1 MPLQPVAVNDA
12 FRNIT
17 VGGTTVA
24 AEQVGDTLT
33 FQAGINIVFTADAGS
48 DTITIDAGAAAGNVS
63 ANPDST
69 NTSRY
74 LIFTAGTSGNQVVY
88 ADSDITYNPSTNVLT
103 AGSFSG
109 SLSAADLSGT
119 IPSSVLTNSTV
130 YIGTTAIGLDRTS
143 GIQTLTGVSI
153 DGNAGTATSATSATS
168 AGTATTASNLI
179 GGNAT
184 TLLGSMPYQS
194 NTDTTSLLSPNTTTT
209 KKFLRMTGD
218 GTNGAAPAWDTIV
231 AGDVPTLNQNTTGTA
246 AGLSGNQVANYFYAG
261 PTTGGAAPA
270 SWRAIVAGDIPTLNQ
285 NTSGTAAGLSGTQTA
300 NYVYAAPSGS
310 SGTASFRA
318 LVALDIPPVTN
329 LAGGN
334 NTTLLGSMPYQSNT
348 NTTTL
353 LSPNTTT
360 TKKFLRMTG
369 DGTNGA
375 APDWD
380 TVTATDVGLGNVTDE
395 SKATMFSSPTF
406 TGITLL
412 SASTETFGSPTIT
425 SNQATCDYSA
435 NGTFS
440 LSSNSANVKALF
452 TNVPTTSGRI
462 YPATIIINQGG
473 TGYYI
478 NALSINGVD
487 QTIKW
492 LGALAPTAV
501 ANQTAVINFAFICT
515 ATSTYNVVASF
526 VSFN

>member
-17 VGGTTVA
+17 IGGTTVS
-24 AEQVGDTLT
+24 AEQVGDSLTL
-33 FQAGINIVFTADAGS
+33 QAGINIVFTADAGS

-88 ADSDITYNPSTNVLT
+88 ADSDISYNPSTNVLT

-109 SLSAADLSGT
+109 GLSAANLSGT
-119 IPSSVLTNSTV
+119 IPSAVLANSTV

-143 GIQTLTGVSI
+143 ASQTLNGVSI
-153 DGNAGTATSATSATS
+153 DGNAATATSANSATT
-168 AGTATTASNLI
+168 AGSATTASNLS
-179 GGNAT
+179 GGNNT

-194 NTDTTSLLSPNTTTT
+194 NTDTTTLLSPNTTTT

-218 GTNGAAPAWDTIV
+218 GTNGAAPAWDTIA

-246 AGLSGNQVANYFYAG
+246 SGLSGNQVANYFYAG
-261 PTTGGAAPA
+261 PTTGPAAPA

-318 LVALDIPPVTN
+318 LLALDIPPVTN

-348 NTTTL
+348 DTTTL

-375 APDWD
+375 APSWD
-380 TVTATDVGLGNVTDE
+380 TVTASDVGLGNVTNE
-395 SKATMFSSPTF
+395 SKATMFANPTF
-406 TGITLL
+406 TGTVNTAAMSSSSTISDSKGEVRLVPVASQAGSYPLVLTDHGTCIASGAGVTVPSGIF
-412 SASTETFGSPTIT
+412 SAGQSVTIYNNTAGNITIT
-425 SNQATCDYSA
+425 QDGGVTMYLVGTATTGNRTLAQRGLATVFCVSA
-435 NGTFS
+435 NTF
-440 LSSNSANVKALF
+440 VI
-452 TNVPTTSGRI
+452 SG
-462 YPATIIINQGG
+462 GG
-473 TGYYI
+473 LT
-478 NALSINGVD
+478 
-487 QTIKW
+487 
-492 LGALAPTAV
+492 
-501 ANQTAVINFAFICT
+501 
-515 ATSTYNVVASF
+515 
-526 VSFN
+526 

>member
-12 FRNIT
+12 FRNVTI
-17 VGGTTVA
+17 GGTTVA

-88 ADSDITYNPSTNVLT
+88 ADSDISYNPSTNILT

-109 SLSAADLSGT
+109 GLSASDLSGT

-143 GIQTLTGVSI
+143 GVQTLTGVSI
-153 DGNAGTATSATSATS
+153 DGNAGTATTAGSATS
-168 AGTATTASNLI
+168 AGTATKASNLV
-179 GGNAT
+179 GGNNT
-184 TLLGSMPYQS
+184 TLLGSLPYQS

-246 AGLSGNQVANYFYAG
+246 SGLSGSQVANYFYAG
-261 PTTGGAAPA
+261 PTTGPAAPA
-270 SWRAIVAGDIPTLNQ
+270 SWRALVASDIPTVNI
-285 NTSGTAAGLSGTQTA
+285 A
-300 NYVYAAPSGS
+300 
-310 SGTASFRA
+310 
-318 LVALDIPPVTN
+318 TN

-334 NTTLLGSMPYQSNT
+334 NTTLLGSLPYQSNT

-375 APDWD
+375 APTWD
-380 TVTATDVGLGNVTDE
+380 TVTASDAGLGTTSTPE
-395 SKATMFSSPTF
+395 FSSLGVGTAASGVAGEIRATNEITAYYTSDVALKENIETIDRALEKLQKITGVMF
-406 TGITLL
+406 DWREEVILQRGGIDGFFVRKRDTGIIAQDVEQVLP
-412 SASTETFGSPTIT
+412 EIV
-425 SNQATCDYSA
+425 
-435 NGTFS
+435 GTRPDGTKG
-440 LSSNSANVKALF
+440 VKYEKLAGL
-452 TNVPTTSGRI
+452 
-462 YPATIIINQGG
+462 IIEAIKE
-473 TGYYI
+473 
-478 NALSINGVD
+478 LHD
-487 QTIKW
+487 QVKD
-492 LGALAPTAV
+492 LRKNKL
-501 ANQTAVINFAFICT
+501 
-515 ATSTYNVVASF
+515 
-526 VSFN
+526 